1 MESTRKASSA
11 CECTK
16 RNINYIA
23 DSDHYLLSMPMVL
36 FQKLVNVAR
45 ALEDTREDTWN
56 VYKTKGLQLVAVT
69 HCFCGGE
76 VGIRTL
82 GTLPYT

>member
-1 MESTRKASSA
+1 MGITTILFPDESST
-11 CECTK
+11 
-16 RNINYIA
+16 I
-23 DSDHYLLSMPMVL
+23 LLS
-36 FQKLVNVAR
+36 F
-45 ALEDTREDTWN
+45 
-56 VYKTKGLQLVAVT
+56 KTKGLQLNAVT